1 MPTPKCPPKPKK
13 KPIEKLLN
21 WDAHYVG
28 IKALRERQQNSIT
41 LEEVAYEAA
50 VLLSRYAPITIEEQI
65 PVFTEW
71 VENALKQ
78 SMPLQKNIY
87 YKKPWS

>member
-1 MPTPKCPPKPKK
+1 MKK
-13 KPIEKLLN
+13 KNTEKLLN

-28 IKALRERQQNSIT
+28 IKALRERQRNSIT
-41 LEEVAYEAA
+41 LEELVDE
-50 VLLSRYAPITIEEQI
+50 VMPLLSRYAHTTIADQI

-78 SMPLQKNIY
+78 NMPLQKNTY
-87 YKKPWS
+87 WNKHLP